1 MASHI
6 VYQVTNGIEYAR
18 IATSTRVG
26 DKVVS
31 QAKTLGRVLD
41 KEKGIYRSK
50 QRGIF
55 TYNHTTGEYGLPPAS
70 FTDKSLRKDHK
81 ENLILDFGDA
91 FFLHRFIQ
99 RSGLMPAIEAIGY
112 GNNDTLNAII
122 MYYVLCLSANCHAE
136 TWYEGSYA
144 TVLYPEANI
153 SSQRISEMLCS
164 IGDEWSYREFF
175 KEYAKLLNKRHEG
188 ADILIDST
196 GLPNS
201 IHFPHTA
208 VSNHN
213 GVISNEVRLIY
224 AVQQGANLPLYF
236 RYCPGNV
243 IDVSTLCTTIS
254 EIKAYNIDV
263 KFAILDAGYLSD
275 DNINELYDGG
285 ISFVSRVKENTRIYK
300 NAIKNILPS
309 IEKKEN
315 RVTYNG
321 RYAFIERSECIVGE
335 GHKAY
340 LYLGLDLSMKNHE
353 SVKLMERATRSKMN
367 TDKVFDAMDRQ
378 GVFALISS
386 SPIAREK
393 ILPTYYTRAQI
404 EHVFDLCKNNTNM
417 LPLRVRS
424 EETFRGH
431 LLIAFVASVIAKKLQ
446 DELKDTSL
454 NPASAFQLLRNQKC
468 KVFDDVI
475 IPQEA
480 VKKVNDLYKKFG
492 MKSAKI
498 IARKSNPL

>member
-26 DKVVS
+26 DKVVT
-31 QAKTLGRVLD
+31 QAKALGRVLD
-41 KEKGIYRSK
+41 KEKGIFRSRE
-50 QRGIF
+50 RGVF
-55 TYNHTTGEYGLPPAS
+55 TYNHTTGEYGQPPAS
-70 FTDKSLRKDHK
+70 FSDKTHRKDHREK
-81 ENLILDFGDA
+81 LILDFGDVY
-91 FFLHRFIQ
+91 FLHGYIQ
-99 RSGLMPAIEAIGY
+99 ASGLRPAIEAIGY

-122 MYYVLCLSANCHAE
+122 TYYVLCLTANCHAE
-136 TWYEGSYA
+136 AWYEGSYA
-144 TVLYPEANI
+144 RMLYPEANI
-153 SSQRISEMLCS
+153 TSQRISEMLGS

-175 KEYAKLLNKRHEG
+175 KEYAKLLKKRHEG

-201 IHFPHTA
+201 IHFPLTA

-213 GVISNEVRLIY
+213 GMISNEVRLIY
-224 AVQQGANLPLYF
+224 AVQQGTNLPLYF

-243 IDVSTLCTTIS
+243 IDVSTLCTTIN

-285 ISFVSRVKENTRIYK
+285 ISFVSRVKENSRIYK
-300 NAIKNILPS
+300 DAVKNILPS
-309 IEKKEN
+309 IDKKEN

-321 RYAFIERSECIVGE
+321 RYAFIERSECIVGD

-340 LYLGLDLSMKNHE
+340 LHLGLDLSMKNHE
-353 SVKLMERATRSKMN
+353 SVKLMERAARNKMG
-367 TDKVFDAMDRQ
+367 TDEVFEAMERQ
-378 GVFALISS
+378 GVFCLISS
-386 SPIAREK
+386 RPIARDK

-404 EHVFDLCKNNTNM
+404 EQVFDLCKNNTNM

-446 DELKDTSL
+446 EDLKDTSL

-468 KVFDDVI
+468 KVFADLI
-475 IPQEA
+475 IPQEPVRKA
-480 VKKVNDLYKKFG
+480 NDLYKKFG
-492 MKSAKI
+492 MKSPKTI
-498 IARKSNPL
+498 SKKS